1 MNDLAYTP
9 PKPKKGELAAP
20 MDSTDEAGDPKPQYP
35 SLRFNGHQAEKG
47 KLTKC
52 TFGEEYEMTVRVRA
66 TSIGGNSYERDSDD
80 KPAVEFEVLSSSD
93 PKEVEAGEN
102 DEDSEEEKKD
112 EPPKRKPKQ
121 RVVSPDKGFSEDWK
135 D

>member
-9 PKPKKGELAAP
+9 PKPKKGDLTSP
-20 MDSTDEAGDPKPQYP
+20 MDSTGEDGEPKPQYP

-52 TFGEEYEMTVRVRA
+52 TFGEEYEMTIRVRA
-66 TSIGGNSYERDSDD
+66 TGIGGNQWERDSDD

-93 PKEVEAGEN
+93 PKEIEASEKEEEQ
-102 DEDSEEEKKD
+102 DEEKEEKKP
-112 EPPKRKPKQ
+112 ERKPKQ